1 MDEQVIAA
9 RLADH
14 ADVAADPGLAQLGAA
29 AFAYAAILLDDDEN
43 LTRLGNPTGD
53 ARKALQARIEELLA
67 GADLGGDDLDADLDD
82 GDDVEAPDFSGGL
95 E

>member
-1 MDEQVIAA
+1 MNETQIAA
-9 RLADH
+9 RLSEH
-14 ADVAADPGLAQLGAA
+14 AEVAADPGLAQLGAA

-53 ARKALQARIEELLA
+53 ARKKLQARIEELLA
-67 GADLGGDDLDADLDD
+67 GADLGGDEDFDLPDD
-82 GDDVEAPDFSGGL
+82 EDFEEPDFSGGL

>member
-1 MDEQVIAA
+1 MDEQSIAA
-9 RLADH
+9 RLAEH

-29 AFAYAAILLDDDEN
+29 AFAYAAILLDDDDN

-53 ARKALQARIEELLA
+53 ARKALQQRIEELLA
-67 GADLGGDDLDADLDD
+67 GADLDGDLDD
-82 GDDVEAPDFSGGL
+82 VDLGEEPEEAD